1 VGGAMIECRL
11 DRMTL
16 TLRVRQCVSV
26 ALLCGLFSPVT
37 ARAQDS
43 PSQIEIGGQAGVS
56 DLGYGNPTP
65 GFGGWLDVNVSRHVA
80 LETRLTWSA
89 DSRGD
94 RTLHLAGGLRAT
106 FLRTP
111 RFAWYGLALP
121 GLYHFPRY
129 CETEVTIY
137 PGPNPPAPS
146 SVARCAPPTHFA
158 LDLGSGLAFAPSS
171 HFVTRIE
178 LNRVIH
184 SSPYEDNTF
193 RTDHFV
199 SRWDLNAGVSY
210 RLGRTLKPQS
220 GLPAAGRWI
229 VGSQIG
235 DTFSTG
241 PTGIATLGAF
251 GSYTLSKYCDIDASV
266 STFLSDQ
273 LKSTEQEG
281 GRLLQG
287 LAGVKIGV
295 REGRFGVFGKAR
307 AGVNSYS
314 RVFTGLSQTLRPMY
328 GRSTVPALDIG
339 GVVETYLSG
348 RTMLRID
355 IGETLSFVPNM
366 SIALPHSVAVRVP
379 GDEIYGLPLRVGF
392 GWRF

>member
-1 VGGAMIECRL
+1 
-11 DRMTL
+11 MTL
-16 TLRVRQCVSV
+16 TLRAQPCAWV

-37 ARAQDS
+37 ARAQDA
-43 PSQIEIGGQAGVS
+43 PSQIEIGGQAGAS
-56 DLGYGNPTP
+56 DLGYGRPTP

-89 DSRGD
+89 DSGWD

-129 CETEVTIY
+129 CETEVTVDS
-137 PGPNPPAPS
+137 GPNPPVPS
-146 SVARCAPPTHFA
+146 SVTRCASRTHFA
-158 LDLGSGLAFAPSS
+158 LDLGSGLAFAPTS
-171 HFVTRIE
+171 HAITRIE

-184 SSPYEDNTF
+184 STPYESLF
-193 RTDHFV
+193 GSQHLV

-220 GLPAAGRWI
+220 ALPAAGRWT

-235 DTFSTG
+235 DTLSTG

-251 GSYTLSKYCDIDASV
+251 ASYTLSKYFDIDTSV
-266 STFLSDQ
+266 SAFLSDR
-273 LKSTEQEG
+273 LETTEQEG

-295 REGRFGVFGKAR
+295 REGRFGVFFKAR
-307 AGVNSYS
+307 AGANSYS
-314 RVFTGLSQTLRPMY
+314 RVFTAVSETYRPIY
-328 GRSTVPALDIG
+328 SRSTVPALDLG

-348 RTMLRID
+348 RTLLRID
-355 IGETLSFVPNM
+355 IGETLSFVPDV
-366 SIALPHSVAVRVP
+366 SIAFPRSPDVYRLPARA
-379 GDEIYGLPLRVGF
+379 IYGLPLRVGF